1 MDFYLNP
8 TTHDFDVSGFDIRVT
23 ANAEEALIQRLK
35 IKLLFFK
42 GEWFLNTNFGVPY
55 FQDIFVSM
63 NAKDD
68 ADTVFKVAITE
79 MQGVESLLKYNSTFD
94 AYTREF
100 TIDFSVRFN
109 GDVITTSL
117 LI

>member
-1 MDFYLNP
+1 MDFYLDP
-8 TTHDFDVSGFDIRVT
+8 LTHDLSVGGFDIRVT
-23 ANAEEALIQRLK
+23 ANAEEALLQRLK

-42 GEWFLNTNFGVPY
+42 GEWFLNQNFGVPY
-55 FQDIFVSM
+55 FQEIFVSM

-79 MQGVESLLKYNSTFD
+79 MQGVEKILKYSSSFD
-94 AYTREF
+94 RTTREF
-100 TIDFSVRFN
+100 LLNFSVRFN
-109 GDVITTSL
+109 GEVITASL

>member
-1 MDFYLNP
+1 MDFYLDP
-8 TTHDFDVSGFDIRVT
+8 ITHDFDVSGFDLRT
-23 ANAEEALIQRLK
+23 TSDDEEALIQRLK

-55 FQDIFVSM
+55 FQEIFVSM

-68 ADTVFKVAITE
+68 ADTVFKLAITE
-79 MQGVESLLKYNSTFD
+79 MQGVDALLKYASTFD
-94 AYTREF
+94 PYTREF
-100 TIDFSVRFN
+100 AIDFSVRFN